1 MSRITLASYSM
12 KPLKT
17 AAPPKTATAKPA
29 KTRTAGEAGSR
40 SDLVRTQRIPQLM
53 ANDVRRRIL
62 RGELAVGQ
70 AIPPEAELMAQY
82 GISRPTLREA
92 LRILESEQL
101 IIIRRGGIGGAIVQ
115 RPDLDVAA
123 RQFGSVLQ
131 DRGATMADVHRAR
144 TIIEPPALAALA
156 TSVTPAQLA
165 ELETKLEET
174 NALIGNPTAY
184 SEAVEIIR
192 ERIVEMTGAVTV
204 ALIMRLLREV
214 VQKHT
219 AAVGGLPADR
229 WAKLQTLSQRSH
241 LRLLRLIGEG
251 DAAAAQEFW
260 QQHLAEV
267 QRHLGRVA
275 NMRVIDLT
283 E

>member
-1 MSRITLASYSM
+1 MKALRKKTVVKATTARSM
-12 KPLKT
+12 KTPSV
-17 AAPPKTATAKPA
+17 
-29 KTRTAGEAGSR
+29 GEAGSR
-40 SDLVRTQRIPQLM
+40 SSLVRTQRIPQMM

-70 AIPPEAELMAQY
+70 AIPAEAELMAQY

-101 IIIRRGGIGGAIVQ
+101 IVIRRGGIGGAIVQ

-131 DRGATMADVHRAR
+131 DRGATMGDVHRAR
-144 TIIEPPALAALA
+144 TIIEPPALASLAL
-156 TSVTPAQLA
+156 SVTPAQLA
-165 ELETKLEET
+165 ELEAKLEET

-192 ERIVEMTGAVTV
+192 ERIVEMTGAVTL
-204 ALIMRLLREV
+204 ALVMRLLREV
-214 VQKHT
+214 IQKHT
-219 AAVGGLPADR
+219 AAVGGMPSER
-229 WAKLQTLSQRSH
+229 WAKLQKLSQRSH
-241 LRLLRLIGEG
+241 LRLLKLIGAG
-251 DAAAAQEFW
+251 DPEPAEEFW
-260 QQHLAEV
+260 RKHLAEV
-267 QRHLGRVA
+267 QYHLGRAA
-275 NMRVIDLT
+275 NVRVIDLT